1 MIPKIIHY
9 CWLGGKDFPIDVEN
23 CINSWKKNLPDYE
36 FKLWSEKNFDIN
48 SNSWVSEAYKRKK
61 YAFVSDYIRVWAL
74 YNYGGIYLDCDVEVI
89 KSFND
94 LLKYKAFFGLE
105 CTLLPETAVIASEPN
120 LEWVKVFMD
129 YYNSHDFL
137 DCNGKERSI
146 ANNILFPK
154 IIEDYFKIDYF
165 SYSFDIISNDLKI
178 FPSEYFSPLNYLTKQ
193 KNITDNT
200 YTIHKFN
207 NSWAEQKRMN
217 LKSFILN
224 SLMLVLGKKRFAK
237 IKYKKFVKYFI

>member
-9 CWLGGKDFPIDVEN
+9 CWFGGKDFPSDVEQ
-23 CINSWKKNLPDYE
+23 CINSWKKILPDYE
-36 FKLWSEKNFDIN
+36 FKLWSEKNFDIT
-48 SNSWVSEAYKRKK
+48 SNSWVSEAFKRKK

-94 LLKYKAFFGLE
+94 LLQYKSFFCLE
-105 CTLLPETAVIASEPN
+105 CSLLPETAVIAAEPK
-120 LEWVKVFMD
+120 LEWIKLFMD
-129 YYNSHDFL
+129 YYNTHDFL
-137 DCNGKERSI
+137 DCNGKERAI

-154 IIEDYFKIDYF
+154 IIEDYFKIDFF
-165 SYSFDIISNDLKI
+165 SYSFDSINNYLKI
-178 FPSEYFSPLNYLTKQ
+178 FPPEYFSPLNYLTKQ
-193 KNITDNT
+193 KHITENT
-200 YTIHKFN
+200 YTIHMFN

-224 SLMLVLGKKRFAK
+224 TIMIILGKNKFAK
-237 IKYKKFVKYFI
+237 IKYKKFINYFM